1 MLQEGIQAP
10 SFTALDQFEVSHT
23 LSGYKGSF
31 VILYFYPKDNTP
43 GCTAE
48 ACAIRDSWQ
57 DFRDKNIIVLGVSAD
72 SSKSHKNFSEKYSL
86 PFPLLVDSDKKIL
99 RAYEAIGMKKMFG
112 RTYEGILRIS
122 YLIGPDGKIAKAY
135 PKVKP
140 NEHAAEILRDVDSIT
155 K

>member
-10 SFTALDQFEVSHT
+10 NFTALDQFEVSHT